1 MKGTEK
7 QVSWAEDIKVTVI
20 NTIDA
25 MLAATANDPRAN
37 SDAAKAIRAKFQRAR
52 EAVEACEIAADLIEV
67 YGRSVSSRN
76 ADQANMKAVSAAIAN
91 RFKTQYGTA
100 SQRALI
106 GE

>member
-7 QVSWAEDIKVTVI
+7 QVTWAEDIKVTVI

-37 SDAAKAIRAKFQRAR
+37 TDAAKAVRAKFQRAR
-52 EAVEACEIAADLIEV
+52 DAVEACEIAADLIEV
-67 YGRSVSSRN
+67 YGGSVNTRN
-76 ADQANMKAVSAAIAN
+76 TVQANMKAVSAIIAN
-91 RFKTQYGTA
+91 RFKTQFGTA
-100 SQRALI
+100 AQRALI

>member
-37 SDAAKAIRAKFQRAR
+37 TDAAKAARAKFQRAR
-52 EAVEACEIAADLIEV
+52 NAVEACEIAADLIEV
-67 YGRSVSSRN
+67 YGGSVSSRN
-76 ADQANMKAVSAAIAN
+76 AGQANMKAVSAAIAN

-100 SQRALI
+100 AQRALI